1 MTEQIRWGI
10 LSTANIGRAR
20 VIPAIHESD
29 NGVVSAV
36 ASRDL
41 ARAQE
46 FAQTNNIPTAYGSY
60 EELIADPNIDAIYIP
75 TPNSE
80 HAEWSM
86 KCADA
91 GKPTLCEKPLAS
103 DGNEAQRMV
112 DHFAEAGVK
121 FAEAF
126 MYRFHPQTVRVK
138 EMIMDGAIGDI
149 KTMNATFTFKVRDEG
164 NVRLSKS
171 LAGGSLM
178 DVGCYCVNVMRHMI
192 DDEPYRVEA
201 IGIVG
206 DETGVDETLTGV
218 LAFPGGILA
227 HFDSSLRAYRTHCYD
242 IRGTEGRIRVDSA
255 FVPNPDE
262 ETIIQYW
269 HGDDYE
275 QIKIAPANHYRLM
288 VEDFADAILNDRP
301 PRFSAQD
308 GVENMRVIDR
318 MLSSVTRS

>member
-1 MTEQIRWGI
+1 MAEQIRWGI
-10 LSTANIGRAR
+10 LSTANIGRSR
-20 VIPAIHESD
+20 VIPAIHAAS

-41 ARAQE
+41 ARAQT
-46 FAQTNNIPTAYGSY
+46 FAQENNIPTAYGTY
-60 EELIADPNIDAIYIP
+60 EELLADPNIDAIYIP

-112 DHFAEAGVK
+112 DHFADAGVL

-126 MYRFHPQTVRVK
+126 MYRFHPRTVRVK
-138 EMIMDGAIGDI
+138 QMIDEGAIGDV
-149 KTMNATFTFKVRDEG
+149 KTINATFTFSLRDEA

-178 DVGCYCVNVMRHMI
+178 DVGCYCVNVMRHMVG
-192 DDEPYRVEA
+192 DEPYRVEA
-201 IGIVG
+201 IGVVG
-206 DETGVDETLTGV
+206 DESGVDESLTGT
-218 LAFPGGILA
+218 LAFPGGVLG
-227 HFDSSLRAYRTHCYD
+227 HFDSSLRTYRTHMYD
-242 IRGTEGRIRVDSA
+242 IRGTEGRIRVEDA
-255 FVPNPDE
+255 FVPSEEDE
-262 ETIIQYW
+262 TVINYW
-269 HGDDYE
+269 HGDDYDH
-275 QIKIAPANHYRLM
+275 ITIPPANHYQLM
-288 VEDFADAILNDRP
+288 VEDFADALINNRP
-301 PRFSAQD
+301 PRFPAQD

-318 MLSSVTRS
+318 LLGSMARN